1 MSTIETNR
9 DRIVE
14 QAVLGEVAPATRRKD
29 QHWRVGADGRPAALP
44 GSGAITYN
52 VRVGDS
58 ALDWEADHVEPGA
71 SVRAEKEN
79 ANTALN
85 LLACV
90 GNTAVV
96 VSGDAKGARGA
107 VTGKHGGIEH
117 VLVDFARDDLERLAI
132 GDKVQVRARGLGLRL
147 LGAPDVHVMNTDPDL
162 LEAMGLSLEDGRVR
176 VPVTHRVPAA
186 IMGSGIGHADVF
198 TGDYDIQLFDPAVV
212 EKHGLRSLRLGDVV
226 AVLDADHTY
235 GRIYKG
241 GAVSVGV
248 VVHSRC
254 TQAGHG
260 PGLTTLL
267 TSAEGLILPQE
278 CAGANI
284 AEYLE
289 IGTARGREP
298 ATDEAT

>member
-1 MSTIETNR
+1 
-9 DRIVE
+9 
-14 QAVLGEVAPATRRKD
+14 
-29 QHWRVGADGRPAALP
+29 
-44 GSGAITYN
+44 
-52 VRVGDS
+52 
-58 ALDWEADHVEPGA
+58 
-71 SVRAEKEN
+71 
-79 ANTALN
+79 
-85 LLACV
+85 
-90 GNTAVV
+90 
-96 VSGDAKGARGA
+96 
-107 VTGKHGGIEH
+107 
-117 VLVDFARDDLERLAI
+117 
-132 GDKVQVRARGLGLRL
+132 
-147 LGAPDVHVMNTDPDL
+147 
-162 LEAMGLSLEDGRVR
+162 
-176 VPVTHRVPAA
+176 
-186 IMGSGIGHADVF
+186 MGSGIGHADVF

-289 IGTARGREP
+289 IGTARGREA